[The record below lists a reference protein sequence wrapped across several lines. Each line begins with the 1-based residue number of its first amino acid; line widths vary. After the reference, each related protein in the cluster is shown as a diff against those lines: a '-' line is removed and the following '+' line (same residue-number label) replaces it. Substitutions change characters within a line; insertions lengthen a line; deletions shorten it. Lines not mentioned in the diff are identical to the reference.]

1 MTEMVSVYE
10 AKTHLS
16 RLLDRVAAGE
26 RIVISRSGKPVADL
40 VLHQA
45 MPVRI
50 GGLRGRLRYNDEDF
64 EQPDPEIIEMFY
76 GSDAAPR

>member
-1 MTEMVSVYE
+1 MEMVSVYE

-16 RLLDRVAAGE
+16 RLLERVANGE
-26 RIVISRSGKPVADL
+26 RIIISKSGKPVADL
-40 VLHQA
+40 VIHQA
-45 MPVRI
+45 TQVRI
-50 GGLRGRLRYNDEDF
+50 GGLRGKLRYDDDDL